1 MLYTVIKLVAFFAVC
16 AVFTAYL
23 AFTIGNIH
31 LFEHTYKLSA
41 SFDDATGLLRDDNVK
56 VAGVVVGK
64 VDSVKIDQGKAKV
77 TFAVKDSV
85 KVPSDS
91 EAAIRWRNLIG
102 QRYIYLYPGTASTVL
117 KGGDTVAKTRS
128 VVDVG
133 ELFNRLGPI
142 VQAIDPH
149 QVNTFLDAIV
159 QALDGNTNKIR
170 QSIDDLAVVA
180 QSLGSRDQE
189 IGRLIDNVNTVA
201 GAINDRDAQIRQVLD
216 NLVAISQT
224 FSQNTD
230 VLNTA
235 VTELGDFSDN
245 FGSLLANNQSQIDRI
260 IGNLNTITDEVRV
273 KLPVVDSILGGLDTA
288 AKTLFNASRYG
299 EWLNQVIPCGALLNG
314 PTGPVVPVNDPCITG
329 ASSLQSPPS
338 TPGAPG
344 AAGSASQSQAGVQTR
359 GTQALN
365 QILSQGLG
373 S

>member
-16 AVFTAYL
+16 ALFTAYL

-64 VDSVKIDQGKAKV
+64 VDSVKIDQGRAKV

-117 KGGDTVAKTRS
+117 KGGDAVTKTRS

-189 IGRLIDNVNTVA
+189 IGRLVDNVNTVA

-216 NLVAISQT
+216 NLVAIAQT
-224 FSQNTD
+224 FSENTG

-245 FGSLLANNQSQIDRI
+245 FGSLLANNQTQIDHI
-260 IGNLNTITDEVRV
+260 IANLNTITDEVRV
-273 KLPVVDSILGGLDTA
+273 KLPVVDSVLGGLDTA

-299 EWLNQVIPCGALLNG
+299 EWLNQVIPCGALLNTAA
-314 PTGPVVPVNDPCITG
+314 TGPVVPVNDPCVTG
-329 ASSLQSPPS
+329 ASSLQSSPS
-338 TPGAPG
+338 LPG
-344 AAGSASQSQAGVQTR
+344 AASGTGTQSQAGNQTR

>member
-1 MLYTVIKLVAFFAVC
+1 MRKQMLYTVLKLISFFALC

-41 SFDDATGLLRDDNVK
+41 TFDDATGLLRDDNVK

-64 VDSVKIDQGKAKV
+64 VNSVTIDQGKAKV
-77 TFAVKDSV
+77 TFTVKDSV

-102 QRYIYLYPGTASTVL
+102 QRYVYLYPGTGSTVL
-117 KGGDTVAKTRS
+117 RDGNSVGKTRS

-142 VQAIDPH
+142 VQAIDPK
-149 QVNTFLDAIV
+149 QVNTFLDAITE
-159 QALDGNTNKIR
+159 ALNGNTDKVKE
-170 QSIDDLAVVA
+170 SIDNLAVVA
-180 QSLGSRDQE
+180 QSLGSRDE
-189 IGRLIDNVNTVA
+189 AIGRLVDNVNTVA
-201 GAINDRDAQIRQVLD
+201 GAINDRDAQIRTVLD
-216 NLVAISQT
+216 NLVLISQT

-245 FGSLLANNQSQIDRI
+245 FGSLLANNQTQIDHI
-260 IGNLNTITDEVRV
+260 IANLNAVLDEVKV
-273 KLPVVDSILGGLDTA
+273 KLPVLDSTLGGLDTA

-299 EWLNQVIPCGALLNG
+299 EWLNQVIPCGALLNVN
-314 PTGPVVPVNDPCITG
+314 GPVVPINDPCVTGAGSLQNSGPAAPGGQAQASNPVHGAQAITG
-329 ASSLQSPPS
+329 ILQ
-338 TPGAPG
+338 
-344 AAGSASQSQAGVQTR
+344 
-359 GTQALN
+359 N
-365 QILSQGLG
+365 GLK

>member
-1 MLYTVIKLVAFFAVC
+1 MVLTVIKLVAFFAVC

-41 SFDDATGLLRDDNVK
+41 TFDDVTGLLRDDNVK

-64 VDSVKIDQGKAKV
+64 VGSVTIDQGKAKV
-77 TFAVKDSV
+77 EFTVKDSV
-85 KVPSDS
+85 KVPTDS
-91 EAAIRWRNLIG
+91 SVAVRWRNLIG
-102 QRYIYLYPGTASTVL
+102 QRYLYVYPGTASTVY
-117 KGGDTVAKTRS
+117 KGGDTVTKTRS

-142 VQAIDPH
+142 VQALDPKA
-149 QVNTFLDAIV
+149 VNTFLDAIV
-159 QALDGNTNKIR
+159 QALDGNTDKIR

-180 QSLGSRDQE
+180 QSLGSRDQT

-201 GAINDRDAQIRQVLD
+201 GAINDRDAQIRTVLD
-216 NLVAISQT
+216 NLVLISQT

-235 VTELGDFSDN
+235 VTNLGDFSDN
-245 FGSLLANNQSQIDRI
+245 FGTLLANNSVQLDRI
-260 IGNLNTITDEVRV
+260 IANLNTIIDEVKV
-273 KLPVVDSILGGLDTA
+273 KLPVLDSTLGGLDTA

-314 PTGPVVPVNDPCITG
+314 PTGPVVPVNDPCVTG
-329 ASSLQSPPS
+329 
-338 TPGAPG
+338 
-344 AAGSASQSQAGVQTR
+344 AGSAGLTGGGAQSQAAPQTK
-359 GTQALN
+359 GTQAVN
-365 QILSQGLG
+365 QILQRGLVP
-373 S
+373 